1 MTAAQQQQ
9 PMYKTKANK
18 LETAASHEVNNAA
31 ETNQAK
37 EALLTSQPS
46 METVS

>member
-31 ETNQAK
+31 ETN
-37 EALLTSQPS
+37 
-46 METVS
+46 